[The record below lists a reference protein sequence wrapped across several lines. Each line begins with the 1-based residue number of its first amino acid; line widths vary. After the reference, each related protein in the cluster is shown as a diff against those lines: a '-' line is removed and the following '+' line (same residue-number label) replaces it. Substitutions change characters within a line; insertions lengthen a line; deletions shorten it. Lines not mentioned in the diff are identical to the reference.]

1 MIISWKSPK
10 ENKMSV
16 NGRSPAITLNHLT
29 YQLSQHWLLMFSLI
43 IGLYVGL
50 PWLAPLFM
58 ELGWTDA
65 GNAIYTL
72 YKTQCHQL
80 PQRSFFLF
88 GTQPMYSLEDVQ
100 TVWQPGNNPLTLRQ
114 FIGNAHMGWKVA
126 WSDRMVSMYSSLLLW
141 SIPFALLRRRLK
153 PLTRWGFILFLLP
166 MLVDGVTHMVSDVTG
181 GIGLGFRETNNWLA
195 VLTNHS
201 LPATF
206 YVGDALGSFNS
217 WMRLLTG
224 LLFGLGVVWC
234 LYPRLQAS
242 FVDTSR
248 HIEAKFHQAGLEL

>member
-1 MIISWKSPK
+1 
-10 ENKMSV
+10 
-16 NGRSPAITLNHLT
+16 
-29 YQLSQHWLLMFSLI
+29 
-43 IGLYVGL
+43 
-50 PWLAPLFM
+50 
-58 ELGWTDA
+58 
-65 GNAIYTL
+65 
-72 YKTQCHQL
+72 
-80 PQRSFFLF
+80 
-88 GTQPMYSLEDVQ
+88 
-100 TVWQPGNNPLTLRQ
+100 
-114 FIGNAHMGWKVA
+114 
-126 WSDRMVSMYSSLLLW
+126 
-141 SIPFALLRRRLK
+141 
-153 PLTRWGFILFLLP
+153 
-166 MLVDGVTHMVSDVTG
+166 
-181 GIGLGFRETNNWLA
+181 LGFRETNNWLA